1 MIFLASFTTSV
12 SANVFTD
19 TGDHWAKHSIDYVT
33 NEGYFVG
40 TSDNLFSP
48 DLTMTRGMF
57 VTVLSR
63 IYGEDID
70 QYMNTVFSDVK
81 ESDYFSSAV
90 AWAYSNNIVAGTG
103 KTTFAPNLPVT
114 REQICLML
122 KKYMDFAEISLED
135 KNAESKYNDDA
146 SISSWAYSSVY
157 LMQKTGYLVGSG
169 GSFRP
174 QENATRAECASVFAR
189 VCGNF
194 YDNFVPEN
202 KDDVV
207 LPDNS
212 NDVFE
217 GGTLIGVFTS
227 TFYCPCSDCN
237 GVWAGKTSSGAPMVV
252 GETIAVDP
260 RVIPLGSTVYI
271 EFSRSELQHLNG
283 VYKATDT
290 GGAIN
295 NYRVDILVE
304 NHNISATYGVDS
316 GVKIY
321 LLN

>member
-1 MIFLASFTTSV
+1 
-12 SANVFTD
+12 
-19 TGDHWAKHSIDYVT
+19 
-33 NEGYFVG
+33 
-40 TSDNLFSP
+40 
-48 DLTMTRGMF
+48 MTRGMF

-63 IYGEDID
+63 INGEETD
-70 QYMNTVFSDVK
+70 QYINTVFSDVK

-90 AWAYSNNIVAGTG
+90 AWAYSNNIVAGTDE
-103 KTTFAPNLPVT
+103 TTFDPDLPVT

-122 KKYMDFAEISLED
+122 KNYMDFAGIPMTD
-135 KNAESKYNDDA
+135 KNAETKYNDDA

-157 LMQKTGYLVGSG
+157 RMQKTGYLVGSG

-174 QENATRAECASVFAR
+174 QDNATRAECASVFSR
-189 VCGNF
+189 LCGNF
-194 YDNFVPEN
+194 YDIFLPEN

-207 LPDNS
+207 LPDDS
-212 NDVFE
+212 DDVIE

-227 TFYCPCSDCN
+227 TFYCPCSSCN
-237 GVWAGKTSSGAPMVV
+237 GAWAGMTATGEPMVV

-260 RVIPLGSTVYI
+260 SVIPLGSTVYI
-271 EFSRSELQHLNG
+271 EFSHENLQHLNG
-283 VYKATDT
+283 VYKATDI

-295 NYRVDILVE
+295 NYRVDVLVE
-304 NHNISATYGVDS
+304 NHNVSATYGVDN

>member
-1 MIFLASFTTSV
+1 
-12 SANVFTD
+12 
-19 TGDHWAKHSIDYVT
+19 
-33 NEGYFVG
+33 
-40 TSDNLFSP
+40 
-48 DLTMTRGMF
+48 MTRGMF

-63 IYGEDID
+63 ISGEDID

-146 SISSWAYSSVY
+146 SISSWAYYSVY

-202 KDDVV
+202 KDDAV
-207 LPDNS
+207 LPDNGC
-212 NDVFE
+212 DVVE

-237 GVWAGKTSSGAPMVV
+237 GAWAGKTSSGAPMVV

-271 EFSRSELQHLNG
+271 EFSRSDLQHLNG

>member
-1 MIFLASFTTSV
+1 
-12 SANVFTD
+12 
-19 TGDHWAKHSIDYVT
+19 
-33 NEGYFVG
+33 
-40 TSDNLFSP
+40 
-48 DLTMTRGMF
+48 MTRGMF

-63 IYGEDID
+63 INGEETD
-70 QYMNTVFSDVK
+70 QYINTVFSDVK

-90 AWAYSNNIVAGTG
+90 AWAYSNNIVAGTDE
-103 KTTFAPNLPVT
+103 KTFDPDLPVT

-122 KKYMDFAEISLED
+122 KNYMDFAGIPMTD
-135 KNAESKYNDDA
+135 KNAETKYNDDA

-157 LMQKTGYLVGSG
+157 RMQKTGYLVGSG

-174 QENATRAECASVFAR
+174 QDNATRAECASVFSR
-189 VCGNF
+189 LCGNF
-194 YDNFVPEN
+194 YDIFLPEN

-207 LPDNS
+207 LPDDS
-212 NDVFE
+212 DDVIE

-227 TFYCPCSDCN
+227 TFYCPCSSCN
-237 GVWAGKTSSGAPMVV
+237 GAWAGKTATGAPMVV

-260 RVIPLGSTVYI
+260 SVIPLGSTVYI
-271 EFSRSELQHLNG
+271 EFSLESLQHLNG
-283 VYKATDT
+283 VYKATDI

-295 NYRVDILVE
+295 NYRVDVLVE
-304 NHNISATYGVDS
+304 NHNVSATYGVDN

>member
-19 TGDHWAKHSIDYVT
+19 TGDHWAKYSIDYVT

-63 IYGEDID
+63 INGEETD
-70 QYMNTVFSDVK
+70 QYINTVFSDVK

-90 AWAYSNNIVAGTG
+90 AWAYSNNIVAGTDE
-103 KTTFAPNLPVT
+103 TTFDPDLPVT

-122 KKYMDFAEISLED
+122 KNYMDFAGIPMTD
-135 KNAESKYNDDA
+135 KNAETKYNDDA

-157 LMQKTGYLVGSG
+157 RMQKTGYLVGSG

-174 QENATRAECASVFAR
+174 QDNATRAECASVFSR
-189 VCGNF
+189 LCGNF
-194 YDNFVPEN
+194 YDIFLPEN

-207 LPDNS
+207 LPDDS
-212 NDVFE
+212 DDVIE

-227 TFYCPCSDCN
+227 TFYCPCSSCN
-237 GVWAGKTSSGAPMVV
+237 GAWAGKTATGAPMVV

-260 RVIPLGSTVYI
+260 SVIPLGSTVYI
-271 EFSRSELQHLNG
+271 EFSLESLQHLNG
-283 VYKATDT
+283 VYKATDI

-295 NYRVDILVE
+295 NYRVDVLVE
-304 NHNISATYGVDS
+304 NHNVSATYGVDN